1 MGGEAALPAPTIRD
15 RSIPERDIK
24 GIDAVSIARGEIA
37 YNENCAVCH
46 GFLVRSG
53 GAIADLRRVNDETIA
68 IWDQIVIDGL
78 YSARGMAGFGDVLTR
93 DQSSDVMNY
102 VLARAEE
109 DRLVAAGEKEMPQM
123 TWLTGS
129 D

>member
-1 MGGEAALPAPTIRD
+1 
-15 RSIPERDIK
+15 
-24 GIDAVSIARGEIA
+24 
-37 YNENCAVCH
+37 
-46 GFLVRSG
+46 
-53 GAIADLRRVNDETIA
+53 
-68 IWDQIVIDGL
+68 
-78 YSARGMAGFGDVLTR
+78 
-93 DQSSDVMNY
+93 MNY

>member
-1 MGGEAALPAPTIRD
+1 
-15 RSIPERDIK
+15 
-24 GIDAVSIARGEIA
+24 
-37 YNENCAVCH
+37 
-46 GFLVRSG
+46 
-53 GAIADLRRVNDETIA
+53 

-93 DQSSDVMNY
+93 DQSGDVMNY

>member
-1 MGGEAALPAPTIRD
+1 
-15 RSIPERDIK
+15 
-24 GIDAVSIARGEIA
+24 
-37 YNENCAVCH
+37 
-46 GFLVRSG
+46 
-53 GAIADLRRVNDETIA
+53 VNDETLA

-78 YSARGMAGFGDVLTR
+78 YSARGMEGFGDVLTR
-93 DQSSDVMNY
+93 DQSGDVMNY